1 MRSLNWNSIQSS
13 GDGEFTSLPAGPY
26 VVRIT
31 QFIDVDDE
39 ANRNGKPNNPPK
51 EYVEVVFDIA
61 EGEHAGYYSDD
72 WGKTHPY
79 AHHFF
84 MSYKESAQGMLKG
97 RLEAIQA
104 SNPGFDPFAA
114 WNAARADM
122 FVNRLVGI
130 NLQEEE
136 YERDGEVK
144 TRLNVCQV
152 VDAQRVRDGKVKP
165 RAKKPIGGGRKRAGA
180 QAPTLSATK
189 EVWSGDI
196 PFDE

>member
-13 GDGEFTSLPAGPY
+13 GDGGFTPLPAGPY
-26 VVRIT
+26 VARIT

-39 ANRNGKPNNPPK
+39 AEREGKPNNPLK
-51 EYVEVVFDIA
+51 EYVKVVFDIA

-72 WGKTHPY
+72 WGKAHPY
-79 AHHFF
+79 AHQFI
-84 MSYKESAQGMLKG
+84 MSYKETAQGMLKG

-144 TRLNVCQV
+144 TRMNVCQV

-165 RAKKPIGGGRKRAGA
+165 RAKKSIGGGGSAKAA
-180 QAPTLSATK
+180 APTLKK
-189 EVWSGDI
+189 EELYTGEI
-196 PFDE
+196 PFD

>member
-1 MRSLNWNSIQSS
+1 MRALNWDNIQAST
-13 GDGEFTSLPAGPY
+13 DGGGTRLPAGPY
-26 VVRIT
+26 VARIVNA
-31 QFIDVDDE
+31 VDNE
-39 ANRNGKPNNPPK
+39 PR

-61 EGEHAGYYSDD
+61 EGPHAGYYSDD
-72 WGKTHPY
+72 WGKAHPY

-84 MSYKESAQGMLKG
+84 MSYKESALGMLKG
-97 RLEAIQA
+97 RLEAIAA

-114 WNAARADM
+114 WDAGRLGI

-144 TRLNVCQV
+144 TRLNVCQI
-152 VDAQRVRDGKVKP
+152 VDAQRVRDGKVKA
-165 RAKKPIGGGRKRAGA
+165 RDTKRLNASGRGSNFGGGRAASA
-180 QAPTLSATK
+180 QQVRPYN
-189 EVWSGDI
+189 GPI